1 MTSRTP
7 LSRVINPASIKREGT
22 PYKLV
27 ATVTERADIAEFLGL
42 LELRHLSAE
51 LTLARSASGII
62 AVTGH
67 IKADLAQS
75 CVVTLESVPQLMVEE
90 IDRRFVPD
98 GPAGSAPHLVDVV
111 LDERDPPDTYGNIG
125 IDIGAAAVEQLSLGL
140 DPYPRAQGAELPEAV
155 LDRPAADDLPF
166 AVLKSVG
173 HSDRS

>member
-7 LSRVINPASIKREGT
+7 LSRVIDPASIKRKGT

-51 LTLARSASGII
+51 LTLARSASGIV

-67 IKADLAQS
+67 ITADLAQS

-98 GPAGSAPHLVDVV
+98 GLARSAPHVVDVA
-111 LDERDPPDTYGNIG
+111 LDERDPPDTYGNTG
-125 IDIGAAAVEQLSLGL
+125 IDIGVVAVEQLSLGV
-140 DPYPRAQGAELPEAV
+140 DPYPRAQGAKLPGAV
-155 LDRPAADDLPF
+155 VERPTADDSPF